1 MLLPVWV
8 VAILASFAFQIF
20 TGVYLSTL
28 LTLPTALIA
37 RTVWCRRQRD
47 LYRLGSLGTDGK
59 SVSGFNG
66 GRTPERLERLRSHL
80 GIAVEVLGA
89 DCTSSPAVRAPPYLP
104 GSMQA
109 DARVELAKGLVR
121 LCVRQYRL
129 NMPKIAIR
137 FVSEPVDYAGK
148 IQQRGNV
155 WRINLASAAVVD
167 DRQLLSVVAHEIA
180 HIVLQNAGV
189 ELAPVQANEE
199 LTDTVAVM
207 AGFGR
212 LMRSANFMTHHK
224 VELLGSREIHTTLGY
239 LPVEDID
246 FLWHVR
252 ERIAHKRPIRRF
264 TPAPLPSSVLF
275 DCYGCGTSSRLPDV
289 SGTLKIRCRKCGL
302 PHMVRVPRNRESSG
316 WGRIAVFA
324 ARAVDEVRSAPESW
338 YRSSV

>member
-1 MLLPVWV
+1 MGWFRETIVDV
-8 VAILASFAFQIF
+8 
-20 TGVYLSTL
+20 
-28 LTLPTALIA
+28 
-37 RTVWCRRQRD
+37 CR
-47 LYRLGSLGTDGK
+47 SGK
-59 SVSGFNG
+59 
-66 GRTPERLERLRSHL
+66 TPERLERLRSNL

-89 DCTSSPAVRAPPYLP
+89 DCTSSPAVLRVPPYLP
-104 GSMQA
+104 GSTQE
-109 DARVELAKGLVR
+109 DARVELADLKRQLANPYLLGSAQEDARAELAEGLVR

-129 NMPKIAIR
+129 DMPKIEIR
-137 FVSEPVDYAGK
+137 FVSVSVHYTGKYASKIQYAGK
-148 IQQRGNV
+148 IQKRGNV
-155 WRINLASAAVVD
+155 WRIDVSSTAVVD
-167 DRQLLSVVAHEIA
+167 ERQLLSVVAHEIA

-207 AGFGR
+207 AGFGG
-212 LMRSANFMTHHK
+212 LMRSANFRTHDE
-224 VELLGSREIHTTLGY
+224 VEFPLRRVIHTTLGY

-289 SGTLKIRCRKCGL
+289 SGTLDIRCRKCGL
-302 PHMVRVPRNRESSG
+302 LHMVRVPRNRENSG

-324 ARAVDEVRSAPESW
+324 ARAVDEARSAPESW